1 MSSDITVTGGTV
13 EEVAT
18 IPEGRTSMNE
28 NGAQA
33 LAALLSEGVDTV
45 ITHIDPDVDAVV
57 SCALLHNAT
66 GAKVEFRSANDPVEG
81 HEVGVVGVD
90 VKDGQR
96 SFKGIDES
104 GNRGSAACLV
114 IQALGILGC
123 PVSEVESM
131 LVTIADE
138 VDRAVRRSV
147 AYGFMHLLNGIKD
160 LGVPDGLLIELTT
173 AIIRRDPDALLVV
186 VNRLAGA
193 ARTGPN
199 QGVVSFGVSTESEFS
214 AAVALAEFGMA
225 ARLVVN
231 ERYEGALARR
241 SDQTIV
247 NARRSKFS
255 RDLRS
260 ALRDGRKIPDAA
272 KRQAM
277 VDAITDESGELQVL
291 LAFAPP
297 KVRVRLLALALLGP
311 SRVAPA
317 ERRSWARIYAA
328 LDELNEDCILV
339 IDEIERP
346 RATKGAK
353 RLRAVRDAG
362 VLFVIRHGIDG
373 STRVDS
379 TACGSAWLESHGL
392 TFANFAEAVLP
403 DVFHIE
409 DWGAVCGSTKAWTTP
424 PVHDHAEVRSA
435 LRSAISLLEEAAA

>member
-1 MSSDITVTGGTV
+1 M
-13 EEVAT
+13 
-18 IPEGRTSMNE
+18 
-28 NGAQA
+28 GA
-33 LAALLSEGVDTV
+33 
-45 ITHIDPDVDAVV
+45 
-57 SCALLHNAT
+57 
-66 GAKVEFRSANDPVEG
+66 
-81 HEVGVVGVD
+81 
-90 VKDGQR
+90 
-96 SFKGIDES
+96 
-104 GNRGSAACLV
+104 
-114 IQALGILGC
+114 
-123 PVSEVESM
+123 
-131 LVTIADE
+131 
-138 VDRAVRRSV
+138 
-147 AYGFMHLLNGIKD
+147 
-160 LGVPDGLLIELTT
+160 PDGLLIELTA

-214 AAVALAEFGMA
+214 AAVALAECGMA

-247 NARRSKFS
+247 NARQSKFS

-328 LDELNEDCILV
+328 LD
-339 IDEIERP
+339 
-346 RATKGAK
+346 
-353 RLRAVRDAG
+353 
-362 VLFVIRHGIDG
+362 
-373 STRVDS
+373 
-379 TACGSAWLESHGL
+379 GL
-392 TFANFAEAVLP
+392 TRTA
-403 DVFHIE
+403 
-409 DWGAVCGSTKAWTTP
+409 S
-424 PVHDHAEVRSA
+424 S
-435 LRSAISLLEEAAA
+435 